1 MINDNSNKNDY
12 YTVDEIINRRKV
24 NGKYEYLIKW
34 KGYAG
39 QNTWEPFQNLQS
51 IKDVIKEYDELY
63 ETKKKKKNQIK
74 NRKTFLRHKRKKT
87 NDNKENKNKKD
98 LNKERDG
105 YDIPYII
112 VDDTIEK
119 ILNVSKEDGDFIAE
133 FLKKDING
141 DIIKEK
147 MKTKE
152 LKKIN
157 PWVLINFYES
167 KIRFNKEEE

>member
-34 KGYAG
+34 KGYAV